1 MSFKLQCV
9 SMWRKPWGRNKSL
22 QAEFMTSSNDNG
34 RHESPR
40 TQRVREI
47 VLTEGI
53 RLLLSQ
59 GGGAVTA
66 LQITKATG
74 VARSTIYRHW
84 PDQACLLLDVVERC
98 VRPGRPTVITHDLRG
113 DLRIALTGLHKR
125 MRIRRFRVVFATLLA
140 QANSDDAFA
149 APQHRLVR
157 GVLLPVRE
165 ILLDAVARGRLPA
178 ELDVESAALQLAGP
192 LLAQHVMLRLPI
204 SDELLESII
213 QQFLVVYPSP
223 SVGVGEG

>member
-1 MSFKLQCV
+1 MTGSTDK
-9 SMWRKPWGRNKSL
+9 GR
-22 QAEFMTSSNDNG
+22 
-34 RHESPR
+34 ESPR
-40 TQRVREI
+40 TQRIREI
-47 VLTEGI
+47 VLAEGV

-84 PDQACLLLDVVERC
+84 PDQASLLLDVVERG
-98 VRPGRPTVITHDLRG
+98 VRPGRPTEITHDLSG
-113 DLRIALTGLHKR
+113 DLRTALTGLRAR

-140 QANSDDAFA
+140 QANNDDAFA

-204 SDELLESII
+204 SDELLESIV
-213 QQFLVVYPSP
+213 QQFLVVHPS
-223 SVGVGEG
+223 GK